1 MKPTARREAPTRALY
16 RRNAWKTL
24 ARQVVRDE
32 PLCWLRLPG
41 CTIRSTSADHIVP
54 LTVAPQLALVRSN
67 CRGACRSCNTKRH
80 SLPVSQLPALRGR
93 RHRAPALA
101 LFDSSPTANKPS
113 SEDTRT

>member
-24 ARQVVRDE
+24 ALQVVREE
-32 PLCWLRLPG
+32 PICWLRLPG
-41 CTIRSTSADHIVP
+41 CTIRSTTADHIIPVSRRP
-54 LTVAPQLALVRSN
+54 DLLLVRAN
-67 CRGACRSCNTKRH
+67 CRGACRSCNTRRH